1 MRPTRKCDIT
11 QTGWRKPFSWSSW
24 LLVLLVLLSAIP
36 SAAQPRSRITGSA
49 FDPAAVSVALNV
61 KVREYVTA
69 KGSEEGPASPDS
81 RAGCG
86 LTTVADLGVTGGI
99 IDGAELGV
107 AVIATRLARR
117 TMGPLG
123 QRAPPVR

>member
-1 MRPTRKCDIT
+1 MGPTRKSDIT
-11 QTGWRKPFSWSSW
+11 QTDWLRPFSWAGW
-24 LLVLLVLLSAIP
+24 VLVLVVLLSAIP

-61 KVREYVTA
+61 KVREYVKA

>member
-1 MRPTRKCDIT
+1 MRPTRKCDTT
-11 QTGWRKPFSWSSW
+11 QTGWLKPFLWSGW

-69 KGSEEGPASPDS
+69 KGSEEGPGSPDS
-81 RAGCG
+81 RTGCG
-86 LTTVADLGVTGGI
+86 LTTVAGYGATGGKV
-99 IDGAELGV
+99 DDVELGV
-107 AVIATRLARR
+107 AVIAIRLAHR

>member
-1 MRPTRKCDIT
+1 MRPTSKSDTT
-11 QTGWRKPFSWSSW
+11 QTGWLRPFSWAGW

-49 FDPAAVSVALNV
+49 FDPAAVSVALTV
-61 KVREYVTA
+61 KVRENVTA
-69 KGSEEGPASPDS
+69 KGSEEGPVSPDS

-86 LTTVADLGVTGGI
+86 LTTVAYLGATGVI
-99 IDGAELGV
+99 VDGAELGV

-117 TMGPLG
+117 TLGPLG